1 MEVRLEGAYPGKL
14 CKSLFHGMTSTPQ
27 LPQAL
32 NGCSYL
38 MESTPGLPLGTQRTL
53 TEVVHAEPLQGSTVN
68 SPDQWILSWVTSVC
82 HIKTLAGA
90 THLGPHQNYTEDP
103 PEAPWGTTTFWAA
116 ETLQLGLKRAE
127 TSEMKAVL

>member
-1 MEVRLEGAYPGKL
+1 MQKP
-14 CKSLFHGMTSTPQ
+14 
-27 LPQAL
+27 LPWNDIHFSAASGSQWML
-32 NGCSYL
+32 ISNGIHSWTASWHT
-38 MESTPGLPLGTQRTL
+38 ENS
-53 TEVVHAEPLQGSTVN
+53 EVVHAEPLQGSTVN

-127 TSEMKAVL
+127 TSEMKTVL